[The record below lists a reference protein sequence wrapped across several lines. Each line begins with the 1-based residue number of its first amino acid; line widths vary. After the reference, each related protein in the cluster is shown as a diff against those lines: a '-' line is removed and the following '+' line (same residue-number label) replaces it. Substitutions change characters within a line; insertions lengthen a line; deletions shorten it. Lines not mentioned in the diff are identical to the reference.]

1 MNHWLRFAS
10 PAAIVAATLALV
22 APARASSPMSVYS
35 RTDSVKYEPDKANA
49 QRIVISGAFSLKTSE
64 GSDFAYTEPAG
75 DYMYYAC
82 SPGQEAACRQQWQ
95 EIEGAIG
102 KNQCVGWGQIGGK
115 GAGVVRGAGTAPAN
129 PDTYDLGMGVQVAL
143 SAGGICP
150 KLLAFNGT
158 PGTSTSSSSGTT
170 SSSSGGTSSSSG
182 ATSSTSSSGD
192 PGPSEPTPAPPA
204 GGSNGGSGGC
214 AVSPKAAPF
223 SLVALAVAAAFVASR
238 RRRR

>member
-10 PAAIVAATLALV
+10 PAAIIVATLVSAT
-22 APARASSPMSVYS
+22 PARASSPMSVYS

-49 QRIVISGAFSLKTSE
+49 QRVVISGAFSLKTSE
-64 GSDFAYTEPAG
+64 GMDFAYTEPAG

-82 SPGQEAACRQQWQ
+82 APGQEAACRQQWQ
-95 EIEGAIG
+95 EIEDAIG

-115 GAGVVRGAGTAPAN
+115 GAGTVRGSGTAPAN
-129 PDTYDLGMGVQVAL
+129 PDTYDLGMGVQVAQ

-150 KLLAFNGT
+150 KLLSFNGK

-182 ATSSTSSSGD
+182 ATSSTSSGN

-204 GGSNGGSGGC
+204 GGGNGGSGGC
-214 AVSPKAAPF
+214 GVSPKAAPF
-223 SLVALAVAAAFVASR
+223 SLAALAVAAAFVASR